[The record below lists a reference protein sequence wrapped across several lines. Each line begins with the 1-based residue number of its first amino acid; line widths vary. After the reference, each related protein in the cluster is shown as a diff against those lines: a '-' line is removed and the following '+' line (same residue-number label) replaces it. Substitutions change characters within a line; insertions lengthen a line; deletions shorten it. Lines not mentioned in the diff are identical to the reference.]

1 MALTQGLAPIQRLV
15 TTGRAIVGAVGFC
28 TRFPVGYSRGYW
40 DSFRRQP
47 AVMVLAAYVIGLL
60 AVVPLV
66 VGLPAATAT
75 FLFLVWLYLLTGI
88 THLDGLADLGDAM
101 AVHGDIEKRKEVM
114 TDSAAGVGALAA
126 VILVLV
132 GLALAANSLANFHW
146 QTALAV
152 VVTAEVGAKAGV
164 VALITL
170 GTPAHEGLGSALSA
184 ESGTGTLLGGAAF
197 SVPLLGLWYVLP
209 AVSPIVPAAA
219 FVAALVGAGAVFLWA
234 GRYLGGVSGDVF
246 GAANEI
252 ARVLALH
259 AGVVAWTHW

>member
-1 MALTQGLAPIQRLV
+1 MALIQGLAPIQRLLV
-15 TTGRAIVGAVGFC
+15 TGRAIVGAVGFC
-28 TRFPVGYSRGYW
+28 TRFPVGHSRGYW

-47 AVMVLAAYVIGLL
+47 AVMVLAAYVIGVL

-101 AVHGDIEKRKEVM
+101 AVHGDREKRKEVM
-114 TDSAAGVGALAA
+114 TDSSVGVGALAA

-132 GLALAANSLANFHW
+132 GLALAANSLADFHW
-146 QTALAV
+146 QAAVAV

-164 VALITL
+164 VLLIAL

-184 ESGTGTLLGGAAF
+184 ESSAETLLAGAAF
-197 SVPLLGLWYVLP
+197 SVPVVALWYLLP
-209 AVSPIVPAAA
+209 GVSPVVPAAA
-219 FVAALVGAGAVFLWA
+219 FAAALIGAGAVFLWA
-234 GRYLGGVSGDVF
+234 DRFLGGVSGDVF

-252 ARVLALH
+252 SRVLALH
-259 AGVVAWTHW
+259 AGVIVWMQW